1 MCCGALN
8 GKIESNQQ
16 HGLTGKSALRMTGV
30 APHLAG
36 ATAGIGR
43 SHEDAGVM
51 VGRSEER
58 LLTVGPWKTTSL
70 PEAATR
76 LTIAELVLRDRAVLG
91 SRAVP
96 GLTRRPCVQAS
107 RCTMGFGLLSSMRF
121 SPFLRQYQTFRF
133 RFCRL
138 EPAASAFSSCHPS
151 FGGVLGVVVRHLFRR
166 ARGLVGI
173 GFRRSHR
180 EASAVVVDR
189 SSRRG
194 RLNIS
199 IRTHDQFVGATGRAR

>member
-1 MCCGALN
+1 
-8 GKIESNQQ
+8 
-16 HGLTGKSALRMTGV
+16 MTGV

-76 LTIAELVLRDRAVLG
+76 LTIVELVLRDRAVLG
-91 SRAVP
+91 SRVVP

-107 RCTMGFGLLSSMRF
+107 RCTMGFGLPSSMRF
-121 SPFLRQYQTFRF
+121 SLFKAISDSSFSL
-133 RFCRL
+133 L
-138 EPAASAFSSCHPS
+138 LLGASGFGVFVVPSS
-151 FGGVLGVVVRHLFRR
+151 FGGVLDVVVRHLFRR

-173 GFRRSHR
+173 GFRRSQR
-180 EASAVVVDR
+180 DPSAVVVDQ

-199 IRTHDQFVGATGRAR
+199 IRTHDRFVGATGRAR